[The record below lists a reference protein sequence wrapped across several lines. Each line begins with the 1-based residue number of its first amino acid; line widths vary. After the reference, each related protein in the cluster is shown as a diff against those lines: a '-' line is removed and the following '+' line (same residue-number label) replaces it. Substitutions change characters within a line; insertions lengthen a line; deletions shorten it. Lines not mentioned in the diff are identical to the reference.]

1 VSGGHTTIAVQHYL
15 DQLAATPPG
24 DAPAEPI
31 VRELLA
37 RSVNRVNLL
46 CRSMLFRKYPRLTQP
61 PLNLQPEEMLSA
73 VAERML
79 KAMRQARPQNVRQF
93 FALANQHMRWELN
106 DVARRLDKQ
115 APAGEVRES
124 FVAAA
129 DDDSSGSGTSQLSL
143 GATRILEA
151 IEKLPDEERE
161 AFDLVRIQEMT
172 HAEAADVLGVA
183 VRTVQRRLSR
193 ALLLLGE
200 TLSDLRPARSED
212 A

>member
-1 VSGGHTTIAVQHYL
+1 VSQQQTTVAVQRYL
-15 DQLAATPPG
+15 DQLAALPPG

-31 VRELLA
+31 VRELLG
-37 RSVNRVNLL
+37 RSVNRLNVL
-46 CRSMLFRKYPRLTQP
+46 CRSMLYRKYPRLTQP
-61 PLNLQPEEMLSA
+61 PLNLQPDEMLSA
-73 VAERML
+73 VTERML

-115 APAGEVRES
+115 APAAEVRES
-124 FVAAA
+124 FVAAP
-129 DDDSSGSGTSQLSL
+129 DDEGSGTSQLSL
-143 GATRILEA
+143 DATRIFDA
-151 IEKLPDEERE
+151 IEKLPEEERE

-193 ALLLLGE
+193 ALLLLAEALG
-200 TLSDLRPARSED
+200 DLRPARSGD